1 MKFLLMLLSFL
12 VTASASATKHGVK
25 LDPKRT
31 IEVRGAITPASARDM
46 ASALQEMEKDKTK
59 PIDIIFD
66 SPGGDL
72 LFGYLVVDRMESL
85 RQQGIQLRC
94 FVRSV
99 AASMAFQMLL
109 HCDER
114 YATPHAVLLW
124 HPVRVFWMGPLTA
137 DYAKIIATQLD
148 TANEVVMDDLRKYMS
163 RMDEATL
170 LWHYNQETLHHAKIL
185 DKMLPGFFTYVGDNF
200 VNLHSKE
207 PAEEAASS
215 ETEDVSQ
222 GTLMYIHETFLRR
235 VAP

>member
-1 MKFLLMLLSFL
+1 MKFLFLLLSFL
-12 VTASASATKHGVK
+12 VSTTSVASVK
-25 LDPKRT
+25 LNPKRT
-31 IEVRGAITPASARDM
+31 IEVRGAITPASASVM
-46 ASALQEMEKDKTK
+46 ATSLRNMEADKTL
-59 PIDIIFD
+59 PVDIIFD

-85 RQQGIQLRC
+85 RQQGIKLRC

-114 YATPHAVLLW
+114 YATPHALLLW

-137 DYAKIIATQLD
+137 DYAEIIATQLT

-163 RMDEATL
+163 GMKEETL
-170 LWHYNQETLHHAKIL
+170 LWHYKQETLHHAKIL
-185 DKMLPGFFTYVGDNF
+185 DKMLPGFFTYVGNDF

-207 PAEEAASS
+207 LKEEVPSDSEDMSS
-215 ETEDVSQ
+215 

-235 VAP
+235 VSP